1 MMDRIFEVGSYK
13 GYFLVSLGGCLGCA
27 LRWKLAKTFVS
38 GSGSFPKSTLLAN
51 VIAALILGL
60 ALGYLEKFQGSPGA
74 GPLYLFAAVGFAGGL
89 STFSTFALELV
100 NLGASG
106 NIGIASWSLLLNVG
120 LSVISVMLGKFL
132 LQFGISGS

>member
-1 MMDRIFEVGSYK
+1 MM
-13 GYFLVSLGGCLGCA
+13 A
-27 LRWKLAKTFVS
+27 
-38 GSGSFPKSTLLAN
+38 
-51 VIAALILGL
+51 
-60 ALGYLEKFQGSPGA
+60 
-74 GPLYLFAAVGFAGGL
+74 LYLFAAVGFAGGL

-120 LSVISVMLGKFL
+120 LSVISVILGKFL